1 MALIEQIQKIWGKA
15 KAADALTRATFAI
28 PDARVLDSGNLG
40 TPFAS
45 RQHYFR
51 VYVNELYLQHAREWF
66 VKFDPMS
73 FVATRYVYDR
83 EETTAAFVVGP
94 KLLQE
99 FKDVDPPEGMIFR
112 NTPVT
117 GLHPYQGG
125 SVELTIVLS
134 RLPRQDNAAQL
145 LRVLENVTAALD
157 PSTAFSTYVK
167 LGGTLLDGVEALL
180 GIDGTQSVLGYRVTV
195 DPNVGMAFEPGFH
208 ALLDVDERTVDPE
221 RFFVKDSRLHEHVNG
236 GLQPYRGSDF
246 LLFSVLQGTARNDE
260 RLLPF
265 YPLWA
270 TAQDLAAKPE
280 PHYWQEAKANF
291 NALKRAMLV
300 SPDLTEPDYER
311 LLEGWLK
318 ALEARKRETAMEGEL
333 GAVADPRNAK
343 LDPEESELA
352 DVARRLDSLE

>member
-1 MALIEQIQKIWGKA
+1 MALVERIQKIWGSA
-15 KAADALTRATFAI
+15 KAAPALTRAAFAI
-28 PDARVLDSGNLG
+28 PTARVLDGGGLG
-40 TPFAS
+40 SPFAS
-45 RQHYFR
+45 RQHYFQ

-66 VKFDPMS
+66 VEFDPMS

-125 SVELTIVLS
+125 PVELTILLS
-134 RLPRQDNAAQL
+134 RLPRQNNAGQL

-157 PSTAFSTYVK
+157 PSTVFSTYVK

-180 GIDGTQSVLGYRVTV
+180 GIDGTQSVLGYRVSV
-195 DPNVGMAFEPGFH
+195 NPSAGIAFEPGFH
-208 ALLDVDERTVDPE
+208 ALLDVDEKNVDPE
-221 RFFVKDSRLHEHVNG
+221 RFFIKDSRLHERVNG

-246 LLFSVLQGTARNDE
+246 LLFSVRQGTARNDE
-260 RLLPF
+260 RLLSF
-265 YPLWA
+265 YPLWE
-270 TAQDLAAKPE
+270 TTQDLAAKPD

-291 NALKRAMLV
+291 NALKRAMLA
-300 SPDLTEPDYER
+300 SPDLTQPDYKR
-311 LLEGWLK
+311 LLASWLGE
-318 ALEARKRETAMEGEL
+318 LEARKQETAMEGEL
-333 GAVADPRNAK
+333 GAVANLQNAK
-343 LDPEESELA
+343 LDPEERELA
-352 DVARRLDSLE
+352 NVAQRLDSLE